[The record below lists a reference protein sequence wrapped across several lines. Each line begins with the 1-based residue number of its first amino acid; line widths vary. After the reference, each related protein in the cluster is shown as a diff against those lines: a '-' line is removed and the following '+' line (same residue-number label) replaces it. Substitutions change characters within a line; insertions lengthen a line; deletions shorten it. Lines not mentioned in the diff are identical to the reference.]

1 MTSTGLGGLAS
12 EEAARAALSAG
23 EVSLVMRDF
32 LVGGADPRAAASVLL
47 AMVDELFFGGLI
59 GGLSSFLSVR
69 FTFGAFIS
77 HLDIR
82 FALSYITRLN

>member
-32 LVGGADPRAAASVLL
+32 LVGGAEPRAAASVLL
-47 AMVDELFFGGLI
+47 AMVAEGI
-59 GGLSSFLSVR
+59 GGLGIGIWYLLFL
-69 FTFGAFIS
+69 
-77 HLDIR
+77 
-82 FALSYITRLN
+82 

>member
-1 MTSTGLGGLAS
+1 MS

-47 AMVDELFFGGLI
+47 AMVAEFFGGS
-59 GGLSSFLSVR
+59 GDYLSYSCVSFGMVSVKIYLWHL
-69 FTFGAFIS
+69 F

-82 FALSYITRLN
+82 FIELLG

>member
-1 MTSTGLGGLAS
+1 MS

-59 GGLSSFLSVR
+59 GGLSSFLSVKIYLWGIYFSFR
-69 FTFGAFIS
+69 YSF
-77 HLDIR
+77 H
-82 FALSYITRLN
+82 